1 MKLRKDTK
9 LLRLPVRK
17 CITSKVSTT
26 PSWRLTWSSTGNVS
40 FNKGMMDWNNWNSLF
55 CIRKVGKDPFL
66 VSKHHFLINKSL
78 KISSSF
84 QRLTNAAA
92 FCPPSEA
99 FETMTL
105 VWNLTREN
113 KTIHRAKK
121 SLRRFTHHHFQ
132 SLFDIEPL
140 FSVNCAA
147 TSRENIQ
154 KQAKTIEGKCKRCRR
169 TRRPN

>member
-1 MKLRKDTK
+1 MKLRRDTK
-9 LLRLPVRK
+9 LLRLPVKKKKK
-17 CITSKVSTT
+17 CITSKFSTT
-26 PSWRLTWSSTGNVS
+26 LSWWSSTGNIS

-66 VSKHHFLINKSL
+66 ISKHHFLINKSL

-92 FCPPSEA
+92 FCLPSEA

-113 KTIHRAKK
+113 KK
-121 SLRRFTHHHFQ
+121 STEQRKVYTPSFQ

-154 KQAKTIEGKCKRCRR
+154 KQAKTIEGKCKRCSP